1 MTNTLRWG
9 IMSTGTIARAFAE
22 GIASLDNAQ
31 VVAVGS
37 RKQATADAFADDF
50 DIPHRHDSYEAL
62 VNDDEVDV
70 IYIGTPHVFHKENM
84 LLALN
89 AGKHVLCEKPFPINQ
104 AEAQTCIDLAREKDL
119 FLMEALWTR
128 YLPAVVQLRRWLADG
143 LIGEVLLT
151 TAHLNVE
158 LDPDPQGRIYNPDL
172 GGGALLDVGIYPI
185 TFATMVMGYPD
196 TVTSHAR
203 FASTGVDEQN
213 SLLFA
218 YENGRSAL
226 LSSGVGANHPV
237 EATIKGSKGYIRIHE
252 NFHHPTQIT
261 IALDGK
267 DSITHHIPY
276 QSSGLNYEA
285 DEVHQCLQAG
295 KRESEH
301 RTLDDTLQTMALM
314 DDIRETW
321 GLVYPTE

>member
-1 MTNTLRWG
+1 MTDTLRWG
-9 IMSTGTIARAFAE
+9 IMSTGTIARAFAR

-37 RKQATADAFADDF
+37 RKQATADDFADDF

-84 LLALN
+84 RLALN
-89 AGKHVLCEKPFPINQ
+89 AGKHVLCEKPFTINQ

-158 LDPDPQGRIYNPDL
+158 LDPDPQGRIYNLDL

-261 IALDGK
+261 IAFDGK
-267 DSITHHIPY
+267 DAITHHIPY

-314 DDIRETW
+314 DHIRTTW